1 MPCDATASQGILN
14 GFTPIYQSV
23 ITFCNMS

>member
-1 MPCDATASQGILN
+1 MPCDATASQGIPN

>member
-14 GFTPIYQSV
+14 GFTPIYPSI